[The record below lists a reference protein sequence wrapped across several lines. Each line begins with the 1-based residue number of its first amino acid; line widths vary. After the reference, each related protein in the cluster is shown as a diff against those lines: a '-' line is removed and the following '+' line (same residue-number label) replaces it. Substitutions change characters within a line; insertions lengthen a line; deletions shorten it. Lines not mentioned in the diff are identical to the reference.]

1 MPVSQTLVALPA
13 ALVGLSM
20 ALVGI
25 ERPDATPVTVESKR
39 RGFELL
45 RDGEPYFIKGV
56 GGDRYL
62 EQLAEAGGNSIRT
75 WSVGRRTKRLLDEA
89 HAQGVS
95 VTLGIWLA
103 RVGTGF
109 DYGSERD
116 LERQTREVREAV
128 ERYRDHPAVLLWA
141 LGNEAEGD
149 GSAPRNNEHLESLA
163 KLVAEL
169 DTDHPTMTVIA
180 ELGDGGKKVR
190 DLGRLAPSVD
200 VIGINSYGS
209 IETVPER
216 YRSAGGDRPYV
227 VTEHGTRG
235 HWESPRTAWGTPI
248 EWSSTEK
255 ADLFRSGY
263 EEAVLDQ
270 PLCLGAYTFLWGQKQ
285 ETTAT
290 WFGMFL
296 ADGTRLAPVD
306 VMTELWSGKPPKNRV
321 PEIVSLTVDRDRG
334 EAGDAVR
341 AQLKAK
347 DPDKDRL
354 KVEWVLR
361 AASPGN
367 GSYGAR
373 EDELEEF
380 PRAVVTA
387 KPKSAKI
394 RLPKA
399 PGPYRL
405 FAYLRDGKGNGAV
418 HNVPILVEE

>member
-1 MPVSQTLVALPA
+1 M
-13 ALVGLSM
+13 
-20 ALVGI
+20 
-25 ERPDATPVTVESKR
+25 
-39 RGFELL
+39 
-45 RDGEPYFIKGV
+45 
-56 GGDRYL
+56 
-62 EQLAEAGGNSIRT
+62 
-75 WSVGRRTKRLLDEA
+75 
-89 HAQGVS
+89 
-95 VTLGIWLA
+95 
-103 RVGTGF
+103 
-109 DYGSERD
+109 
-116 LERQTREVREAV
+116 
-128 ERYRDHPAVLLWA
+128 
-141 LGNEAEGD
+141 
-149 GSAPRNNEHLESLA
+149 
-163 KLVAEL
+163 
-169 DTDHPTMTVIA
+169 
-180 ELGDGGKKVR
+180 
-190 DLGRLAPSVD
+190 
-200 VIGINSYGS
+200 
-209 IETVPER
+209 
-216 YRSAGGDRPYV
+216 
-227 VTEHGTRG
+227 
-235 HWESPRTAWGTPI
+235 
-248 EWSSTEK
+248 
-255 ADLFRSGY
+255 
-263 EEAVLDQ
+263 LDQ